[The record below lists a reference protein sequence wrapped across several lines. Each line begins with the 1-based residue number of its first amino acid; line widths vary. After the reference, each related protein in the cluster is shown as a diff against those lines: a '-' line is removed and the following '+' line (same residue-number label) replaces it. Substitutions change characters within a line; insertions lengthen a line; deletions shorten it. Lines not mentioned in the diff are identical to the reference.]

1 MNVRE
6 IKIED
11 FRYDLPAHRIPK
23 YPLAQRDQSKLLVF
37 DGETISDNNFSDLPT
52 ILSPTTWLI
61 FNDSKVIP
69 VRIHFDNTKGQRIEI
84 FCLESIQED
93 AQSSLWKCM
102 IGNAAKWK
110 EGHLKI
116 EKQHNKLIAEKIEK
130 REGYFE
136 VKFSWNKNVKNM
148 LDALQTFGTI
158 PIPPYFKRSTEAIDV
173 IRYQNVFAHHDGSV
187 AAPTA
192 GLHFTKPLIDQLKKN
207 NIKIDYVTLHVGA
220 GTFQPVKSETLG
232 GHQMHREKM
241 FLTKELI
248 SDLLHK
254 GSKKNI
260 TAVGTTTLR
269 TLESLFWM
277 GQIIH
282 NSSDNKEVDLVVP
295 QWYPYEQN
303 SNASVTD
310 SLQSILDWMNENNTE
325 TFSFSTELLIL
336 PSYNFKLV
344 KALITNFH
352 QPNST
357 LLLLVAA
364 ATKNNWEQLYQH
376 ALQNE
381 YRFLS
386 YGDSSYIRMDG

>member
-37 DGETISDNNFSDLPT
+37 DGETISDNNFSDLPI
-52 ILSPTTWLI
+52 ILPPTTWLI

-69 VRIHFDNTKGQRIEI
+69 VRIHFENTKGQRIEI

-116 EKQHNKLIAEKIEK
+116 EKQQNKLIAEKIEK
-130 REGYFE
+130 KEGYFE

-148 LDALQTFGTI
+148 LDALQIFGTI

-241 FLTKELI
+241 FLTKDFI
-248 SDLLHK
+248 SDLLLK
-254 GSKKNI
+254 GSKNNI

-310 SLQSILDWMNENNTE
+310 SLQSILDWMNKNNTE

>member
-11 FRYDLPAHRIPK
+11 FRYDLPAQRIPK

-52 ILSPTTWLI
+52 ILPPTTWLI

-69 VRIHFDNTKGQRIEI
+69 VRIHFENTKGQRIEI
-84 FCLESIQED
+84 FCLESIQEG

-110 EGHLKI
+110 KGHLKI
-116 EKQHNKLIAEKIEK
+116 EKQQNKLIAEKIEK
-130 REGYFE
+130 KEGYFE

-192 GLHFTKPLIDQLKKN
+192 GLHFTKPLIDQLKNN

-241 FLTKELI
+241 FLTKDLI
-248 SDLLHK
+248 SDLLLK
-254 GSKKNI
+254 GSKNNI

-303 SNASVTD
+303 SNASITD
-310 SLQSILDWMNENNTE
+310 SLQSILDWMNKNNTE

-386 YGDSSYIRMDG
+386 YGDSSYIRMDA